1 MIHKQLKWI
10 PTTAPCFWL
19 QCVLGVVVKMYLNM
33 AAFILH
39 FCILPGHYGMA
50 GGQDLHNFISS
61 GFLTLGRGH
70 LKGKIHP
77 SQFIVTLCGSAKR
90 DESLAAK
97 HTHLRRNPHVHSDT
111 SASVKAPR
119 HTRSFC
125 CRPARRHH
133 RACACLTAQHSV
145 DDSGQMS
152 WQGDV
157 DMPLSYGTFSHTRRW
172 S

>member
-1 MIHKQLKWI
+1 
-10 PTTAPCFWL
+10 
-19 QCVLGVVVKMYLNM
+19 MYLNI

-70 LKGKIHP
+70 LK
-77 SQFIVTLCGSAKR
+77 
-90 DESLAAK
+90 
-97 HTHLRRNPHVHSDT
+97 
-111 SASVKAPR
+111 
-119 HTRSFC
+119 
-125 CRPARRHH
+125 
-133 RACACLTAQHSV
+133 AQHSV